1 MDNRNDPNLGTRW
14 FDERIEA
21 YLDDELPAGERRLF
35 EAQLRLDETLQR
47 ELDRARA
54 IAGALRAPD
63 LNCPPHLEQAIL
75 QSVGEQPSNFRK
87 RILAPLALA
96 ASLLLAVGVGF
107 ELGVSQ
113 GPDPAAAPST
123 TELERARTE
132 LAVALGVLD
141 QVSNKAQRKVEHYW
155 LHDGM
160 VEPLQ
165 RGLGKVVADTGE
177 TS

>member
-1 MDNRNDPNLGTRW
+1 MVDQPHTNVGTRW
-14 FDERIEA
+14 FDDRIEA

-35 EAQLRLDETLQR
+35 EAQLRLDEALQR
-47 ELDRARA
+47 ELDRARS
-54 IAGALRAPD
+54 IASALRAPD
-63 LNCPPHLEQAIL
+63 LACPAHVEQAIL
-75 QSVGEQPSNFRK
+75 QSVGNRQVSWPK
-87 RILAPLALA
+87 KIGMPLALA
-96 ASLLLAVGVGF
+96 ASLLVAVGIGF
-107 ELGVSQ
+107 ELGIQ
-113 GPDPAAAPST
+113 QQPAPATTPSL

-165 RGLGKVVADTGE
+165 RGLGKVAADNGE